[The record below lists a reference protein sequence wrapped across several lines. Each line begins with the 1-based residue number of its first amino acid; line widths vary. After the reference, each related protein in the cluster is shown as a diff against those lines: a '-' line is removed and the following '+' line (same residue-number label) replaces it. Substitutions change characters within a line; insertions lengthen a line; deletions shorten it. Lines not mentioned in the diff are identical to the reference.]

1 MLNQKQRR
9 TNLYRSIIDYFAPI
23 DYEPEAL
30 EDAFYHVLKLGYLS
44 CDTLEDL
51 TDDEFITMV
60 DELDL

>member
-9 TNLYRSIIDYFAPI
+9 TKLYRSIIDYFDPV

-44 CDTLEDL
+44 DDTLEDI